1 MKLKFSRPW
10 KSQVAG
16 FWISMPFI
24 TLAYNAILFPGTF
37 LTDWRVW
44 AFSWPLIYG
53 IGIVSWYLHIQYDHA
68 VRGRFPSLRE
78 TGKRIA
84 YKALTNP
91 LIMTPSVLLIFWI
104 YDYFDILGYRIRIT
118 DLKWGYLIG
127 LAINLLFDTLWEVL
141 YLLEKYRESLQ
152 EKSVIEKMSMEH
164 EFENLKGQI
173 NPHFLFNCFNTLSS
187 LIEEDKAEAER
198 FLDELS
204 KVYRYLLR
212 NNENGVST
220 VEKEMKFIQ
229 SYFELLRTR
238 YGEGLQWNLDIDKRY
253 YPYLLPSLGLQLLVE
268 NAVKHNIVS
277 RQQPL
282 IIEIFTTAGNKLV
295 VNNNLQRRAVGTSS
309 TRIGLSNIQAKY
321 RLLRHEGF
329 QVVEGEKN
337 FMVVLPLIW
346 NNN

>member
-1 MKLKFSRPW
+1 MKFSRPL
-10 KSQVAG
+10 KVQVIG
-16 FWISMPFI
+16 FWVSMPVI
-24 TLAYNAILFPGTF
+24 VLAYNAVLYPGRF

-44 AFSWPLIYG
+44 MVSWPLIYG

-68 VRGRFPSLRE
+68 IRRQFPSLSE
-78 TGKRIA
+78 TRKRIF
-84 YKALTNP
+84 YKALSNP
-91 LIMTPSVLLIFWI
+91 LVMTPSVLLIFWL
-104 YDYFDILGYRIRIT
+104 YDHFHVLGYRMRT
-118 DLKWGYLIG
+118 SDLKWGYLIG
-127 LAINLLFDTLWEVL
+127 LSINLLFDTLWEVL
-141 YLLEKYRESLQ
+141 YLLEKYRESLR
-152 EKSVIEKMSMEH
+152 EKALLEKMNMEH

-187 LIEEDKAEAER
+187 LIEENKAEAEH

-212 NNENGVST
+212 NNESGIST
-220 VEKEMKFIQ
+220 VEKEIRFIQ

-238 YGEGLQWNLDIDKRY
+238 YGEGLQLNMDIDLRY
-253 YPYLLPSLGLQLLVE
+253 YPYQLPSLSLQLLVE

-282 IIEIFTTAGNKLV
+282 IMEIFTTAGNKLV
-295 VNNNLQRRAVGTSS
+295 VNNNLQRKSPGMPS
-309 TRIGLSNIQAKY
+309 TRIGLSNIQGKY
-321 RLLRHEGF
+321 RLLQQEGF

>member
-1 MKLKFSRPW
+1 MKFSRPL
-10 KSQVAG
+10 KVQVIG

-24 TLAYNAILFPGTF
+24 VLAYNAILYPGHF

-44 AFSWPLIYG
+44 AVSWPLIYA
-53 IGIVSWYLHIQYDHA
+53 IGIVSWYFHIQYDHFI
-68 VRGRFPSLRE
+68 RRKLPLLKDTGR
-78 TGKRIA
+78 RIA
-84 YKALTNP
+84 FKALTNP

-104 YDYFDILGYRIRIT
+104 YDYFHILGYRLHRS

-152 EKSVIEKMSMEH
+152 EKALLEKMSMEH

-187 LIEEDKAEAER
+187 LIEEDKTEAEH

-212 NNENGVST
+212 NNESGIST
-220 VEKEMKFIQ
+220 VEKEIKFIQ
-229 SYFELLRTR
+229 SYFQLLRTR
-238 YGEGLQWNLDIDKRY
+238 YGEGLQLNMDIDLRY
-253 YPYLLPSLGLQLLVE
+253 YPYQLPSLSLQLLVE

-282 IIEIFTTAGNKLV
+282 VMEIFTTAGNKLV
-295 VNNNLQRRAVGTSS
+295 VNNNLQRKPPGIPS
-309 TRIGLSNIQAKY
+309 TRIGLDNIRAKY
-321 RLLRHEGF
+321 RLLQQEGF
-329 QVVEGEKN
+329 QIVEGDRN

>member
-1 MKLKFSRPW
+1 MKFSRPL
-10 KSQVAG
+10 KVQVRG

-24 TLAYNAILFPGTF
+24 VLAYNAILYPGRF

-44 AFSWPLIYG
+44 AISWPLIYS
-53 IGIVSWYLHIQYDHA
+53 IGIVSWYFHIQYDHA
-68 VRGRFPSLRE
+68 IRRKFPSLQE
-78 TGKRIA
+78 TGKRIF

-91 LIMTPSVLLIFWI
+91 LVMTPSVLLIFLI
-104 YDYFDILGYRIRIT
+104 YDRLHILGYRMQT
-118 DLKWGYLIG
+118 SDLKWGYLIG

-141 YLLEKYRESLQ
+141 YLLEKYRDNMQ
-152 EKSVIEKMSMEH
+152 ERALLEKMSMEH

-187 LIEEDKAEAER
+187 LIEEDKTEAEH

-212 NNENGVST
+212 NNDSGVST
-220 VEKEMKFIQ
+220 VEKEIKFIQ
-229 SYFELLRTR
+229 SYFQLLRTR
-238 YGEGLQWNLDIDKRY
+238 YGDGLQLSMDIDRRY
-253 YPYLLPSLGLQLLVE
+253 YTYQLPSLSLQLLME

-282 IIEIFTTAGNKLV
+282 VMEIFTTAGNKLV
-295 VNNNLQRRAVGTSS
+295 VNNNLQRKVLGQPS

-321 RLLRHEGF
+321 RLMKQEGF
-329 QVVEGEKN
+329 QIVEGENN